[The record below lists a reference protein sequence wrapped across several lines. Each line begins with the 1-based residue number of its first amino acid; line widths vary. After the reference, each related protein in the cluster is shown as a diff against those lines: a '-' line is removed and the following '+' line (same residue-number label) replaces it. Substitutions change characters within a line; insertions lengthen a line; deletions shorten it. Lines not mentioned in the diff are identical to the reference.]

1 VYSPDLNGY
10 FQRNIS
16 PNFNYIYIY
25 IRDIR
30 VILAEYKVPY
40 IAATDTLSITAS
52 SIMNAYRRRGKKKR
66 ERERERKKAGG
77 N

>member
-1 VYSPDLNGY
+1 MDTFRGIYLL
-10 FQRNIS
+10 ILII
-16 PNFNYIYIY
+16 YIYIY

-30 VILAEYKVPY
+30 VMLAEYDVPY

-66 ERERERKKAGG
+66 ERKQEGFEQMQMCR
-77 N
+77 

>member
-1 VYSPDLNGY
+1 MDTFREIYLLILIIY
-10 FQRNIS
+10 IYI
-16 PNFNYIYIY
+16 YIYIY